1 MLLKKLSPVQG
12 PAVLPPSTEE
22 QLTAN
27 RPSQISCMAQLK
39 MMNMHH
45 NIQSY
50 EIYQTKSQIHSA
62 SSVELEYLDISTLPP
77 GNHIAPEFQA
87 QVFYMKVSLRRLN
100 TIKHKIQE
108 FFLSTTLPPT
118 AWTFSCQDMH
128 LWSAG
133 WTRPEVGK
141 ADIQKHDVYNC
152 RILTWTL

>member
-1 MLLKKLSPVQG
+1 M
-12 PAVLPPSTEE
+12 LPPSTEE